1 MNCPSMIRIIE
12 GKRYRTETATLLA
25 DDVYWDGHNMERGG
39 RNTFLFRTPRGAYF
53 TVTVTMW
60 QGEHDTLTPLDEAEA
75 IRLYEG
81 ALREHYV
88 AYSEAFPNVTVE
100 EA

>member
-75 IRLYEG
+75 IRLYEE
-81 ALREHYV
+81 ALPEHYV